1 MEQSL
6 NPEPLTMSEQ
16 EAAAKIGISLPALQE
31 FTKCPNGPPFIEMG
45 NIVRYP
51 KDGFK
56 AWMSL
61 ARLQSIPGRLDP
73 NGSHVHVI
81 VHDLVAEEMYFIDCW
96 RNGHLEKITHDFG
109 LEQVG
114 DPFLKR
120 PGGLDASSFFGEK
133 EVAAL
138 TGFPVKDI
146 REDSSGHLN
155 GDILGGP
162 IRCDREDINDWL
174 SIESQSSCPRRV
186 RLSGFDVKVMLYM
199 GDDGIYF
206 LRGVKKCEGFMWWF
220 REEYDVDRVRR
231 VLSEQNE
238 QHPG

>member
-16 EAAAKIGISLPALQE
+16 EAAAKIGISIPALRE
-31 FTKCPNGPPFIEMG
+31 LIRGPNGPPCIEIG

-56 AWMSL
+56 SWMSL
-61 ARLQSIPGRLDP
+61 ARLQSVPGRLDP
-73 NGSHVHVI
+73 NGSNVQVI

-96 RNGHLEKITHDFG
+96 REGHLEKIKHNFG
-109 LEQVG
+109 LEQAG
-114 DPFLKR
+114 DPHLKR
-120 PGGLDASSFFGEK
+120 PRGSDASSFFGEE

-146 REDSSGHLN
+146 REDSSGHLS
-155 GDILGGP
+155 DHRLGGP
-162 IRCDREDINDWL
+162 IRCSREDIEDWL

-206 LRGVKKCEGFMWWF
+206 LRGVKKCEGFMRWF